1 MVDTWKLTHIDVG
14 FAASCCAY
22 IVTKIRVQ
30 CKILNG
36 TELSVDFLSLPLFLH
51 E

>member
-1 MVDTWKLTHIDVG
+1 MVDTWKLTHIDVC

-30 CKILNG
+30 CKIGWQRAQCGLPV
-36 TELSVDFLSLPLFLH
+36 LSSVSP
-51 E
+51 